1 MPTYEAGS
9 ILTFGAIGTKSI
21 TSTLSINHICGFL
34 IKLFKEGHQV
44 SLINVT
50 RSGIAFLL
58 SEKLPISE
66 NPRIKSF
73 FSFFFFGKDTH
84 VFPGILLLGIF
95 VKF

>member
-21 TSTLSINHICGFL
+21 TSTLSINHICDFL

-44 SLINVT
+44 SFINVT

-66 NPRIKSF
+66 EPRIKRF
-73 FSFFFFGKDTH
+73 FRFSFLEKTPMFSQ
-84 VFPGILLLGIF
+84 VSYYLGYL
-95 VKF
+95 